1 MATRRKPKSYRRTR
15 EDNPYALAVLI
26 VIVVVGALGHSV
38 ANMGS
43 EAVVFFAV
51 IVVLAV
57 VFSLLYILTRS
68 KKSESNVASFPEAIP
83 VIPAL
88 KPTPSPIP
96 MTSPSL
102 AAQPKTVLSPV
113 RTAIPSDDEIFE
125 LPIRK
130 YFAKRG
136 ISRILYTRLAGVT
149 FRNADRS
156 ERMPLICQLK
166 EADQLWF
173 NSDDTLPEF
182 PNAIAVSWRGKQ
194 IGYLPDALAGEMRR
208 DAKDNG
214 LNWVCLFRRHT
225 YHYETGNSDGAV
237 LCMILLNPVPQ
248 AVPLPDAETSSSDAE
263 PVKQD
268 QPVTV
273 SRIDALGADQ
283 EKTKEDIA
291 FEANL
296 ASRFDRVIDKII
308 YDQLAAF
315 EGENSDGTKRIS
327 VMRSCKAGELLL
339 LKSAGSISSD
349 VDVVSVHR
357 EYGPKLGYV
366 EAGLAGEL
374 RRDGLR
380 KWACVFRKKVF
391 RPNTKSSSGAVLC
404 LIRLGKKPKL

>member
-1 MATRRKPKSYRRTR
+1 
-15 EDNPYALAVLI
+15 
-26 VIVVVGALGHSV
+26 
-38 ANMGS
+38 
-43 EAVVFFAV
+43 
-51 IVVLAV
+51 
-57 VFSLLYILTRS
+57 
-68 KKSESNVASFPEAIP
+68 
-83 VIPAL
+83 
-88 KPTPSPIP
+88 
-96 MTSPSL
+96 
-102 AAQPKTVLSPV
+102 
-113 RTAIPSDDEIFE
+113 
-125 LPIRK
+125 
-130 YFAKRG
+130 
-136 ISRILYTRLAGVT
+136 
-149 FRNADRS
+149 
-156 ERMPLICQLK
+156 
-166 EADQLWF
+166 
-173 NSDDTLPEF
+173 
-182 PNAIAVSWRGKQ
+182 
-194 IGYLPDALAGEMRR
+194 
-208 DAKDNG
+208 
-214 LNWVCLFRRHT
+214 
-225 YHYETGNSDGAV
+225 
-237 LCMILLNPVPQ
+237 MILLNPVPQ

-374 RRDGLR
+374 TLPLQNV
-380 KWACVFRKKVF
+380 ALSELF
-391 RPNTKSSSGAVLC
+391 
-404 LIRLGKKPKL
+404 